1 MHFVRMPRRRSVV
14 RLLVAVLAS
23 GLLFAAY
30 AQEPAP
36 RAPAQI
42 RDAIQSAWRQH
53 PTYQST
59 ESQLAGARARRDAAG
74 RPIYN
79 PELTFDYDD
88 EGTDKTATAGINLT
102 LDLAGKRRARE
113 SSATARFDETIAR
126 VHLQRRDF
134 ARSWFAALSD
144 WLMAKERTKTGERRV
159 ALLARFA
166 DLARKQ
172 FAADDISGL
181 ERDLALLA
189 RDEAEAEQ
197 ATLLAEQAE
206 AEARFRS
213 VGGDTALA
221 NLPDVALP
229 LPTGGEGADEAPE
242 VEIAR
247 AAAAGAERDIAV
259 ARKARIADPT
269 VGVRGGRIEYD
280 DLARDNIVGL
290 TLTVPLNI
298 RNTYRAE
305 VVAAEADAAVARAE
319 ADRVALEV
327 AAERKRA
334 IDSYGTT
341 RAAWS
346 RWIDSRGTDVDRREA
361 LLERLWREG
370 ELSTADY
377 LLQLKQTLDTEL
389 ARAELQARVWRAYAD
404 YLAATGQLERWAG
417 LEGTP

>member
-1 MHFVRMPRRRSVV
+1 MHFACMPRRRYVA
-14 RLLVAVLAS
+14 RLAVAVLGT
-23 GLLFAAY
+23 GLLFAAH
-30 AQEPAP
+30 AQESAP
-36 RAPAQI
+36 RAPASI

-53 PTYQST
+53 PTYEVT
-59 ESQLAGARARRDAAG
+59 ESQLAVARARRDAAG
-74 RPIYN
+74 RPLYN
-79 PELTFDYDD
+79 PELAFDYDD
-88 EGTDKTATAGINLT
+88 EGTDKTTTAGINLT
-102 LDLAGKRRARE
+102 LDVAGKRRAHE
-113 SSATARFDETIAR
+113 ASAAARFDEATAR
-126 VHLQRRDF
+126 AHLQRRDF
-134 ARSWFAALSD
+134 ARNWFAALAD
-144 WLMAKERTKTGERRV
+144 WLTTSERVKTGERRV
-159 ALLARFA
+159 ALLTRFA
-166 DLARKQ
+166 DLALKQ

-197 ATLLAEQAE
+197 ATLLADQAE
-206 AEARFRS
+206 AAARFRTA
-213 VGGDTALA
+213 GGDTAMVTLPEVVLPVPSTDA
-221 NLPDVALP
+221 NVDVA
-229 LPTGGEGADEAPE
+229 PE
-242 VEIAR
+242 LEIANAV
-247 AAAAGAERDIAV
+247 AAAATRDIDV

-269 VGVRGGRIEYD
+269 VGLRAGRVEYD
-280 DLARDNIVGL
+280 ALARDNVVGV

-319 ADRVALEV
+319 ANRVELEV
-327 AAERKRA
+327 AAERQRA
-334 IDSYGTT
+334 VDSYAST

-346 RWIDSRGTDVDRREA
+346 RWTGSRGTDVGRREA

-370 ELSTADY
+370 DVSTADY